1 MNDADKL
8 EAIRRK
14 SADAQKTKEAE
25 GLKFQLKPRP
35 VQQHARTGPRIS
47 LIWAIAGLLAVA
59 ALVVLLDML
68 SGSYTPTSDATTSS
82 PATTVQHS

>member
-1 MNDADKL
+1 MNDADRL

-14 SADAQKTKEAE
+14 SADAQKIKEAE
-25 GLKFQLKPRP
+25 GLKFQPKPRP

-59 ALVVLLDML
+59 ALVVLLDVL
-68 SGSYTPTSDATTSS
+68 SSSYAATSDATTSPPS
-82 PATTVQHS
+82 TTVQHS